1 MRRTELEVT
10 DKTGIVKIIRRARI
24 CHVGLCDNGFPYVFP
39 VNFGFRD
46 DTVYIHCALK
56 GRKIDI
62 IRKNPNA
69 CVEFVGAHEIFRAE
83 KGCDWSA
90 TYESVIGEGRA
101 VIVED
106 SVEKR
111 EALKILM
118 SQYSDESY
126 EFGEKDAS
134 RVGVIKI
141 ELRNITGKK
150 SGKRDSSE

>member
-1 MRRTELEVT
+1 MRRSELEVV
-10 DKTGIVKIIRRARI
+10 DKTGIREIIRRART

-69 CVEFVGAHEIFRAE
+69 CVEFVGAHEIIGAE

-90 TYESVIGEGRA
+90 TYESVIGEGVA

-106 SVEKR
+106 GGEKL

-118 SQYSDESY
+118 SQYSDANY
-126 EFGEKDAS
+126 EFGEKDAN
-134 RVGVIKI
+134 RVGIIRI

-150 SGKRDSSE
+150 SERRDASK